1 MEAQI
6 RRQKLL
12 KLMCATVGEMFL
24 QPTLEEVERSHL
36 TDVQLAALRYL
47 LCHTNPTAGEI
58 AEGLHISR
66 AAVSKLLDRLA
77 HKKMLRRVEDY
88 RDRRRTRV
96 ELTAEGKRLVEEVL
110 EREKRRFA
118 EVFAR
123 LSEQELAQLE
133 QGIEAFL
140 RATLTR
146 VEDVELICLRCGAAH
161 LPSCPGNV
169 IYRTLTGR
177 DKETI

>member
-12 KLMCATVGEMFL
+12 KLLCATVGEMLL
-24 QPTLEEVERSHL
+24 QPTLEEIERSNL

-47 LCHTNPTAGEI
+47 LCHTNPTAGEM

-77 HKKMLRRVEDY
+77 HKKMLRRLDDY

-110 EREKRRFA
+110 EREKSRFA

-123 LSEQELAQLE
+123 LSEEELAHLE

-146 VEDVELICLRCGAAH
+146 VEDVELVCLRCGTAH
-161 LPSCPGNV
+161 LPTCPGNV
-169 IYRTLTGR
+169 IYKTLTGQ
-177 DKETI
+177 DKDTV